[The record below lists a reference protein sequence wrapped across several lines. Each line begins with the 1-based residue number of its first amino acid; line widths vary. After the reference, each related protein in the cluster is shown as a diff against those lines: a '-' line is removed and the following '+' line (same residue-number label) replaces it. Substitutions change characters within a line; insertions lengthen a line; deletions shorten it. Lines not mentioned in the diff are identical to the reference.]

1 MSSRS
6 RDATTMIIMY
16 LLIKIQV
23 TVKNAFRIGGDEIFI
38 LLVN

>member
-1 MSSRS
+1 MSSQS

-23 TVKNAFRIGGDEIFI
+23 TVKNAFRIGDEIFI